1 MAKEN
6 KDNSKYKFQGTGLSV
21 SEKNF
26 AKRAFNKYLSTYPN
40 PSYSD
45 LQLLEEL
52 VYRETIHERYKKK
65 IGDLSKDEKV
75 KGEKIIPRYLLEFL
89 NENLA
94 QQITIK
100 DKLGL
105 FKERTEDEYKAFQI
119 LEKKFKIWEQ
129 NHLEERKVSCPFC
142 SEIFFLHIRTDKY
155 KESGLKLFK
164 NKVLCNERLW
174 KIYKEK
180 KITKEEFAKI
190 LNVSEDYIDF
200 LEKKIYGKE
209 TKKKNNAT

>member
-1 MAKEN
+1 MKEN

-21 SEKNF
+21 AERNS
-26 AKRAFNKYLSTYPN
+26 AKKAFNKYLSTYPN

-65 IGDLSKDEKV
+65 IDELNKNETV
-75 KGEKIIPRYLLEFL
+75 KEKNIIPKYLLDFL

-105 FKERTEDEYKAFQI
+105 FKEKVEDEYKTFQI
-119 LEKKFKIWEQ
+119 LEKKFEVWEQ
-129 NHLEERKVSCPFC
+129 NHIEERKVTCPFC
-142 SEIFFLHIRTDKY
+142 SEIFFLNIRTTGYTENK
-155 KESGLKLFK
+155 LKLFK
-164 NKVLCNERLW
+164 NKVLCNSTLW
-174 KIYKEK
+174 GIYQEK
-180 KITKEEFAKI
+180 KITKEEFAEI
-190 LNVSEDYIDF
+190 LNVSKDYIDW
-200 LEKKIYGKE
+200 LESKIYNKPS
-209 TKKKNNAT
+209 K

>member
-1 MAKEN
+1 MEKE
-6 KDNSKYKFQGTGLSV
+6 NSKYKFQGTGLSV
-21 SEKNF
+21 AERNS
-26 AKRAFNKYLSTYPN
+26 AKKAFNKYLSTYPN

-65 IGDLSKDEKV
+65 IDELNKN
-75 KGEKIIPRYLLEFL
+75 EKLKAENIIPKYLLEFL

-105 FKERTEDEYKAFQI
+105 FKEKLEDEYKALQI
-119 LEKKFKIWEQ
+119 LEKKFEIWEQ
-129 NHLEERKVSCPFC
+129 NHIEERKVTCPFC

-164 NKVLCNERLW
+164 NKVLCNEHLW
-174 KIYKEK
+174 KIYKERR
-180 KITKEEFAKI
+180 ITKEEFAEI
-190 LNVSEDYIDF
+190 LNVSPDYIDF
-200 LEKKIYGKE
+200 LEKKIYPSK
-209 TKKKNNAT
+209 

>member
-1 MAKEN
+1 ME
-6 KDNSKYKFQGTGLSV
+6 KDKLKYKFQGTGLSV
-21 SEKNF
+21 SERNS
-26 AKRAFNKYLSTYPN
+26 AKKAFNGYLSTYPN

-65 IGDLSKDEKV
+65 IGDLSKDDTV
-75 KGEKIIPRYLLEFL
+75 KEAKIIPKYLLDFL
-89 NENLA
+89 NDNLA

-105 FKERTEDEYKAFQI
+105 FKEKTEDEYKAFQV
-119 LEKKFKIWEQ
+119 LEKKFEIWEQ
-129 NHLEERKVSCPFC
+129 NHAEERKVTCPFC

-164 NKVLCNERLW
+164 NKVLCNSTLW
-174 KIYKEK
+174 KIYQEK
-180 KITKEEFAKI
+180 KITKEEFAEI
-190 LNVSEDYIDF
+190 LNVSIDYIDW
-200 LEKKIYGKE
+200 LEEKIYPSK
-209 TKKKNNAT
+209 

>member
-1 MAKEN
+1 MVTKN

-21 SEKNF
+21 SERNS
-26 AKRAFNKYLSTYPN
+26 AKKAFNKYLSTYPN

-65 IGDLSKDEKV
+65 IDELNKN
-75 KGEKIIPRYLLEFL
+75 EKIKAEKIVPKYLMDFL

-105 FKERTEDEYKAFQI
+105 FKEKVEDEYRAFQT

-129 NHLEERKVSCPFC
+129 NHIEERKVTCPFC
-142 SEIFFLHIRTDKY
+142 SQIFFLHIRTDKY

-164 NKVLCNERLW
+164 NKVLCNEHLW

-180 KITKEEFAKI
+180 KITKEEFAEI
-190 LNVSEDYIDF
+190 LNVSPDYIDF
-200 LEKKIYGKE
+200 LEKKIYPSK
-209 TKKKNNAT
+209 

>member
-1 MAKEN
+1 MVTEN

-21 SEKNF
+21 SERNS
-26 AKRAFNKYLSTYPN
+26 AKKAFNKYLSTYPN

-65 IGDLSKDEKV
+65 IDELNKNEKV
-75 KGEKIIPRYLLEFL
+75 KEEKIIPKYLLEFL

-100 DKLGL
+100 EKLGL
-105 FKERTEDEYKAFQI
+105 FKEKTEDKYKSFQT
-119 LEKKFKIWEQ
+119 LEKKFKIWKD
-129 NHLEERKVSCPFC
+129 NHIEERKITCPFC
-142 SEIFFLHIRTDKY
+142 SQIFFLNIRTDKY

-164 NKVLCNERLW
+164 NKVLCNEHLW
-174 KIYKEK
+174 KCYKEG
-180 KITKEEFAKI
+180 KITKDGMAKI
-190 LNVSEDYIDF
+190 LNVAPDYVDWLESE
-200 LEKKIYGKE
+200 IYNKPS
-209 TKKKNNAT
+209 K

>member
-1 MAKEN
+1 MVTEN
-6 KDNSKYKFQGTGLSV
+6 KDNLKYKFQGTGLSV
-21 SEKNF
+21 AERNY
-26 AKRAFNKYLSTYPN
+26 AKKAFNKYLSTYPN

-65 IGDLSKDEKV
+65 IDDLNKNDTV
-75 KGEKIIPRYLLEFL
+75 KAENIIPKYLLEFL

-94 QQITIK
+94 QQIILK
-100 DKLGL
+100 EKLGL
-105 FKERTEDEYKAFQI
+105 FKERVEDEYKALQI

-129 NHLEERKVSCPFC
+129 NHIEERKVTCPFC

-164 NKVLCNERLW
+164 NKVLCNEHLW

-180 KITKEEFAKI
+180 KITKEEFAEI
-190 LNVSEDYIDF
+190 LNVSKDYIDW
-200 LEKKIYGKE
+200 LEEKIYR
-209 TKKKNNAT
+209 KKAKRENNA